1 MNAYNFI
8 KDSIIQGKYQPGMR
22 LTEEYLAQELKIS
35 RTPIREAIKQLKTE
49 GLIIPLKKG
58 VSVRDFTKEDIRQ
71 IYDLRTLLEGYSAA
85 QAAASRTEEDLIK
98 LTEANLLYEEA
109 INQYVEGDFD
119 QIVKIVEMNQLFHDA
134 IINAS
139 KNQHIHFHISRVVVV
154 PIVFR
159 SFYWYSKEKLKR
171 SLDYH
176 KIILQ
181 AIESQDTERAR
192 IAMHEHIYQGRDQV
206 LTHLEDLKNDVSYKE
221 ETK

>member
-8 KDSIIQGKYQPGMR
+8 KDGIIQGKYQPGMR

-98 LTEANLLYEEA
+98 LAEANSLYEEA
-109 INQYVEGDFD
+109 INQYVEGDFE

-134 IINAS
+134 IISAS
-139 KNQHIHFHISRVVVV
+139 KNQHIHFHISKVVVV

-176 KIILQ
+176 KIILN
-181 AIESQDTERAR
+181 AIECRDTERAR

-206 LTHLEDLKNDVSYKE
+206 LTHLEDLKNEPLFKE
-221 ETK
+221 DTE